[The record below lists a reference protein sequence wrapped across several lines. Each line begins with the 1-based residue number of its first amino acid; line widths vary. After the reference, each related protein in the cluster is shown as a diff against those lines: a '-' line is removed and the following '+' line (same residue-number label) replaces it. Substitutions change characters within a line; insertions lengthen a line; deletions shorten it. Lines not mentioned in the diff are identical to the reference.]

1 MTLGLEAGGAG
12 AAGACAAVLIGAACW
27 LHAARSAEGRGLL
40 ALRALAAGALVLAVL
55 RPAVSL
61 VESRS
66 AKPRLLIL
74 LDAGASMRGKMKDG
88 TRFTQALA
96 WLARSQGEIER
107 RADAS
112 VVLVSN
118 RARPIGRLARLSEGA
133 AAEPESAAFFPAEAL
148 ADLGAAEG
156 AAPARVWLLSD
167 GGVEGADAGPALAAL
182 GAPVDAVGV
191 GPARRD
197 RGAAF
202 TDLKT
207 PDFAF
212 LHGTFAV
219 EAAIEASD
227 LAGRSVVVALSRADE
242 TAPGGWRLAA
252 RTSRAIGS
260 DLETFTS
267 SFTAT
272 ADRLGAERWRL
283 EARSGDRSRAREFR
297 VEVVRQKYRIMY
309 LAGRPSSEYAFL
321 RDFLKS
327 DPNRELVSFVIL
339 RNPENPS
346 PAADRDMSLIPFP
359 VDDIFLRT
367 LPQFDLFILENF
379 SASRFRLPPA
389 HLEAL
394 KRFVAGGGAL
404 LVKGGENA
412 FLAGG
417 YKGSPL
423 EEVLPVV
430 LSSRSPDFVPG
441 LFAPKPVSYEHPL
454 IDLFD
459 SPEESRK
466 AWDALP
472 PLDGWGRFASVR
484 PGAQVVA
491 TQPRETSD
499 DGGPLPVIAV
509 RTYGRGKVMLVST
522 DSTWRWKLGAAGDRL
537 ASGVYE
543 RFWTRAVQYLTGS
556 LDLSKVK
563 FSPLPDRIAPRE
575 PFVASLR
582 VFAADFSPAKA
593 SETRVTVLWTPPGG
607 KAREVAARETEPGL
621 YSIEL
626 TGLAPGT
633 HRLRAS
639 ARVQGRA
646 WGEDEE
652 SFAWEPAADAPMD
665 RAWLTRAAA
674 ASGGAFYDAS
684 RSDARELL
692 AKLPPPRPES
702 EVARRLRPFSS
713 WGWLALTA
721 ALLLLEWALRRRK
734 GHA

>member
-1 MTLGLEAGGAG
+1 MTLGLESGGAG
-12 AAGACAAVLIGAACW
+12 WAGACAAAAVAAAFAA
-27 LHAARSAEGRGLL
+27 HARRSSDGRGLL
-40 ALRALAAGALVLAVL
+40 VLRGLAAAALALAVL
-55 RPAVSL
+55 RPAVST
-61 VESRS
+61 VETRS

-74 LDAGASMRGKMKDG
+74 LDAGASMRGKSKDG
-88 TRFTQALA
+88 TRFAQAAA
-96 WLARSQGEIER
+96 WLTAARGEIEK

-112 VVLVSN
+112 VVLVSD
-118 RARPIGRLARLSEGA
+118 RARPLGGLAKLDGA
-133 AAEPESAAFFPAEAL
+133 APESAAFSPADAL
-148 ADLGAAEG
+148 ADLGASE
-156 AAPARVWLLSD
+156 AASPARVWLVSD
-167 GGVEGADAGPALAAL
+167 GAAEGSDAAGALASL

-191 GPARRD
+191 GPSRRD

-212 LHGTFAV
+212 LHATFSV
-219 EAAIEASD
+219 EAAVEASD
-227 LAGRSVVVALSRADE
+227 LAGRSVAVTLSRADE
-242 TAPGGWRLAA
+242 SAPGGWREAA
-252 RTSRAIGS
+252 RTTRAVGS

-267 SFTAT
+267 TFTAT

-321 RDFLKS
+321 REFLKA

-379 SASRFRLPPA
+379 SASRFRLPPP

-417 YKGSPL
+417 YKGTPL
-423 EEVLPVV
+423 EEVLPVT
-430 LSSRSPDFVPG
+430 LSNRSPDFVPG

-454 IDLFD
+454 VALFD
-459 SPEESRK
+459 APAESRK

-472 PLDGWGRFASVR
+472 PLDGWGRFAAVK

-491 TQPRETSD
+491 TQPRETAD
-499 DGGPLPVIAV
+499 DGSPLPVIAV
-509 RTYGRGKVMLVST
+509 RPYGRGKVMLVST

-582 VFAADFSPAKA
+582 VFDADFTPAKA

-607 KAREVAARETEPGL
+607 KPREVAARETEPGL
-621 YSIEL
+621 YAVEL
-626 TGLAPGT
+626 TGLAPGQ
-633 HRLRAS
+633 HRLRAA
-639 ARVQGRA
+639 ARVRGRA

-652 SFAWEPAADAPMD
+652 TFSWEPAADAPMD

-674 ASGGAFYDAS
+674 AAGGGFYDAS
-684 RSDARELL
+684 RTGAGELL

-702 EVARRLRPFSS
+702 EVTRRLHPFSS

-721 ALLLLEWALRRRK
+721 ALLLLEWALRRRR

>member
-1 MTLGLEAGGAG
+1 MARLGEAAPD
-12 AAGACAAVLIGAACW
+12 AAGF
-27 LHAARSAEGRGLL
+27 S
-40 ALRALAAGALVLAVL
+40 
-55 RPAVSL
+55 
-61 VESRS
+61 
-66 AKPRLLIL
+66 
-74 LDAGASMRGKMKDG
+74 
-88 TRFTQALA
+88 
-96 WLARSQGEIER
+96 
-107 RADAS
+107 
-112 VVLVSN
+112 
-118 RARPIGRLARLSEGA
+118 
-133 AAEPESAAFFPAEAL
+133 PAEAL

-167 GGVEGADAGPALAAL
+167 GGEEGGDAGPALAAL
-182 GAPVDAVGV
+182 GAPVDAIGV

-212 LHGTFAV
+212 LHETFAV
-219 EAAIEASD
+219 QASIEASD
-227 LAGRSVVVALSRADE
+227 LAGQPVSVTLSRADD
-242 TAPGGWRLAA
+242 AVPGGWREAA
-252 RTSRAIGS
+252 RATRAVGS

-283 EARSGDRSRAREFR
+283 EARSGDRVRAREFR

-321 RDFLKS
+321 REFLKS

-379 SASRFRLPPA
+379 SAARFRLPPS

-423 EEVLPVV
+423 EEVLPVT
-430 LSSRSPDFVPG
+430 LSDRSPDFVPG
-441 LFAPKPVSYEHPL
+441 LFSPKPVSYEHPL
-454 IDLFD
+454 VALFD
-459 SPEESRK
+459 APEESRK

-472 PLDGWGRFASVR
+472 PLDGWGRFASTR
-484 PGAQVVA
+484 PDAQIVA
-491 TQPRETSD
+491 TQPHESAD

-509 RTYGRGKVMLVST
+509 RSYGRGKVMLVST
-522 DSTWRWKLGAAGDRL
+522 DSTWRWKLGAAGDPL

-563 FSPLPDRIAPRE
+563 FAPLPDRVTPRE
-575 PFVASLR
+575 PFVAALR
-582 VFAADFSPAKA
+582 VFDADFSPAKA
-593 SETRVTVLWTPPGG
+593 AETRVTLLWTPPGG
-607 KAREVAARETEPGL
+607 PAREVAARETEPGV
-621 YSIEL
+621 YAVEL

-633 HRLRAS
+633 HRLRAT
-639 ARVQGRA
+639 ARVRGRA
-646 WGEDEE
+646 WGEDSE
-652 SFAWEPAADAPMD
+652 SFVWEPAADAPMD
-665 RAWLTRAAA
+665 RAWLTRAASA
-674 ASGGAFYDAS
+674 AGGEFYDLS
-684 RSDARELL
+684 RADARSLL

-702 EVARRLRPFSS
+702 EVVRRLRPFSS
-713 WGWLALTA
+713 APWLALTA